1 MNELHGELNQLPRLP
16 QPSARNVRGTIK
28 YKAPKLEES
37 HRNLSEPSQDQR
49 DCPRDPAQAAD
60 LQNHRL
66 IHDACDLPQHVEVIC
81 YEAEATR
88 SDPREQARTTSG
100 HYTPASSG
108 SLRDLCSS
116 LKV

>member
-16 QPSARNVRGTIK
+16 QPSARNVRGTIE
-28 YKAPKLEES
+28 YKAPKLEEG
-37 HRNLSEPSQDQR
+37 HRNMSEPSQDQR

-66 IHDACDLPQHVEVIC
+66 IHDACDPPQHVEVIC

-88 SDPREQARTTSG
+88 CTYPIPHTGASKDYIQSLHSREFRI
-100 HYTPASSG
+100 SS
-108 SLRDLCSS
+108 
-116 LKV
+116 